1 MSLQVNQSNF
11 EEEVLK
17 ASGPVLV
24 DFWAEWCGPCRIMG
38 PIVDE
43 IGAEFGEKLKV
54 VKVNVDEAGE
64 LAQKYDVMSIPSFKI
79 FKGGEVVKEF
89 VGSKSKED
97 VLKLLA
103 DFIA

>member
-1 MSLQVNQSNF
+1 MSLQVTPANF

-38 PIVDE
+38 PVIDE

-54 VKVNVDEAGE
+54 VKINVDEAGE

-79 FKGGEVVKEF
+79 FNHGEVVKEF

-97 VLKLLA
+97 VMKLIA
-103 DFIA
+103 EFIS